1 MTWTIIIGILAGFLA
16 GILMRGKGFGCLVNL
31 IIGVVGSVLGT
42 KIFKILNISVNE
54 NSRIGDL
61 SMSLVGAIVLLAIV
75 SIFRK
80 IK

>member
-31 IIGVVGSVLGT
+31 IIGVVGSVLGA